1 MTRSERTQPARALLD
16 RIRAELTPHDDDNR
30 LVPRIAAGT
39 APRAVFAAIAAE
51 ELRITDSDWR
61 SVHTLAARADEP
73 HARALFSALAPGEQQ
88 AHHLLD
94 GLVAAAGP
102 DTGAQQPRPGCQ
114 AYPAFMAWLA
124 LNGAAAEVIVA
135 LSTNL
140 AAFGR
145 YCAAVAVG
153 MRTHYGFD
161 DDACAFFDFY
171 AAGAPELEENALAAV
186 QAGLDSGQLDPDE
199 ARMYARLFQSYE
211 LMFWNSLAEEFAG

>member
-1 MTRSERTQPARALLD
+1 MTYSERTLPARTLLD
-16 RIRAELTPHDDDNR
+16 RIQAELAPHDDDNR

-51 ELRITDSDWR
+51 ESRITDSDYR

-73 HARALFSALAPGEQQ
+73 HARAFFTALAPGELQ
-88 AHHLLD
+88 AHELLD

-102 DTGAQQPRPGCQ
+102 DTGAEQPRPGCQ
-114 AYPAFMAWLA
+114 TYPAFMAWLA
-124 LNGAAAEVIVA
+124 LNATAAEVIVA

-145 YCAAVAVG
+145 YCGAVAVG
-153 MRTHYGFD
+153 MRAHYGFD

-171 AAGAPELEENALAAV
+171 AAGAPELEEKALAAV
-186 QAGLDSGQLDPDE
+186 QAGLDSARLDPDE
-199 ARMYARLFQSYE
+199 ARTFSLLFQSYE
-211 LMFWNSLAEEFAG
+211 LMFWNTLADEFGG

>member
-16 RIRAELTPHDDDNR
+16 RIQAELAPYDDDNR

-61 SVHTLAARADEP
+61 SVHTLAARADEL
-73 HARALFSALAPGEQQ
+73 HARAFFSALAPGEQQ
-88 AHHLLD
+88 AHQLLD

-102 DTGAQQPRPGCQ
+102 DTGAERPRPGCQ

-124 LNGAAAEVIVA
+124 LNGAAAAVIVA
-135 LSTNL
+135 LYSNL

-145 YCAAVAVG
+145 YCEAVAAG
-153 MRTHYGFD
+153 MRSHYGFGD
-161 DDACAFFDFY
+161 AACAFFDFY
-171 AAGAPELEENALAAV
+171 TADVPEIEKKALTAV
-186 QAGLDSGQLDPDE
+186 QAGLDSGRLDPEE
-199 ARMYARLFQSYE
+199 ARTFARLFQSYE
-211 LMFWNSLAEEFAG
+211 LMFWNTLADEFAG

>member
-16 RIRAELTPHDDDNR
+16 RIRAELAPYDDNR

-39 APRAVFAAIAAE
+39 APRATLAAIAAE

-73 HARALFSALAPGEQQ
+73 HARAFFSALAPGEQQ

-124 LNGAAAEVIVA
+124 LNGAAAAVIAA
-135 LSTNL
+135 LYTNL

-145 YCAAVAVG
+145 YCEAVAAG
-153 MRTHYGFD
+153 MREHYGFD

-171 AAGAPELEENALAAV
+171 TADATEIEEKALAAV
-186 QAGLDSGQLDPDE
+186 QAGLDSGRLDPDE
-199 ARMYARLFQSYE
+199 ARTYSRLFQSYE
-211 LMFWNSLAEEFAG
+211 LMFWNTLADEFAG